1 VLASLANPYPASDN
15 RAPKLWLWP
24 NLLSL
29 DAPFVAV
36 LWQILFIRCFHVSA
50 DALPAILLV
59 ASVWLIYA
67 ADRALDAW
75 RGECESARHRFYRAH
90 WRVLLPIWMAVLA
103 SSAWLALTRLPP
115 VLQRRGFFLLA
126 AVVVYLAVV
135 HGGMPKNWDRHL
147 FRFRKP
153 LSPRA
158 HGAKKAVCPF
168 FRQKRCVGPPWAKE
182 AVVGLLFALGASLA
196 AWTKVRTAIDAV
208 AIVLF
213 FVLCWIN
220 CAAIQKWEAGAC
232 TFSVDWPAGALP
244 VCSAAIGVALLA
256 VVLLWMH
263 RPVLGGAEL
272 ASAFAFVL
280 LDRSGRRFSPDA
292 LRVLAD
298 VALLSP
304 VVFLPLAGSAS

>member
-1 VLASLANPYPASDN
+1 MFASLANPYSAIDYPP
-15 RAPKLWLWP
+15 PKFWLWP

-29 DAPFVAV
+29 DAPFVAL
-36 LWQILFIRCFHVSA
+36 LWQILFIRCFHVSEN
-50 DALPAILLV
+50 ALPAILLV

-75 RGECESARHRFYRAH
+75 RGECGSPRHRFYRDH
-90 WRVLLPIWMAVLA
+90 WRILLPVWMAVLGA
-103 SSAWLALTRLPP
+103 SAWLALAELPEA
-115 VLQRRGFFLLA
+115 LLRRGFVLLA
-126 AVVVYLAVV
+126 AVLVYLAMV
-135 HGGMPKNWDRHL
+135 HLGMPKNWDRHL

-153 LSPRA
+153 LSLPVPGQR
-158 HGAKKAVCPF
+158 KAVCPIF
-168 FRQKRCVGPPWAKE
+168 WRNGRVRPLGWMVASKE

-196 AWTKVRTAIDAV
+196 AWTNVRTAADAA
-208 AIVLF
+208 AIALF

-220 CAAIQKWEAGAC
+220 CAAIQKWEAAAR
-232 TFSVDWPAGALP
+232 TFSLDWPVSL
-244 VCSAAIGVALLA
+244 AAIGVALVA
-256 VVLLWMH
+256 AMLLWMH

-304 VVFLPLAGSAS
+304 VVFLPLAGSV